1 MGHLEKMSGKL
12 SLMARAL
19 SRRVREAAV
28 LLPFLWKERRR
39 LLLRWAAAAAGALAL
54 GLGAVVML
62 ALADLPQLSRMADY
76 RPPLPTVLADESGRE
91 VTRFFT
97 EDRDPVSLDR
107 IPRTAISAVIA
118 IEDANFYRHHGIDYL
133 GIARA
138 FLRNLMA
145 VRVVQGGSTIT
156 QQLAKSLLL
165 SSERTLTRKV
175 KEVALARRIE
185 RGFSKQ
191 EILEVYLNQIY
202 FGYGS
207 YGIERAARNYF
218 GVHVWELS
226 LPQAALLAGLPKA
239 PTAYSPLRNP
249 MAALSRRNLVLA
261 RMEEEGFI
269 TGAERAEAEK
279 APLGISPRRATGD
292 DPNAWFNEH
301 VRRHLVEKYG
311 EERVYTGGLRV
322 TVTVNQDC
330 QRYAQEA
337 VRTGLREL
345 DKRQGYRGALG
356 QVDAAQMDAVLASM
370 RTENNLAPSGSVEE
384 LLGPAAR
391 PAWKGSGAFL
401 PWAGAR
407 ILRAMVKS
415 ADPRGIAVDLG
426 GLEGW
431 IPSSEFEWTL
441 SADPVSGEVRYA
453 PAVLGPGSLVEVR
466 YLERVSDGL
475 PQFGLEQAP
484 RVQGAL
490 VCLDASTGRIL
501 ALVGGDDF
509 RRSQFNRATQARR
522 QPGSAFKPVVY
533 SAAVENGFTPSSVIL
548 DSPIIFDD
556 PLQAQR
562 WKPGNFE
569 DRFYGPTTLRTALTH
584 SRNVVT
590 VRVGQMLGLETVTD
604 YARRFGLDQELPP
617 DFSLVLGSLGVTPL
631 ELTAAYTAFANA
643 GVRVEPWAV
652 VSVTDRDGVTLET
665 GSPREARVL
674 DEDSAFIMQNLLQ
687 GVVKNGTGRRA
698 QAIGRPSG
706 GKTGTT
712 NEQMDAWYEG
722 FVPGMVTG
730 VWVGFDQKVT
740 MGEETGARAALP
752 IWVNYMQKALAG
764 VPVSPFPPP
773 PPGVQMV
780 KVDAASGLLARPGS
794 ADFIYEAFK
803 TGTAPREYARPA
815 RSAPPAEGGG
825 GGAER
830 DEPDLPGILPRDE

>member
-1 MGHLEKMSGKL
+1 MAMRFPELMGK
-12 SLMARAL
+12 AY
-19 SRRVREAAV
+19 RRLRETV
-28 LLPFLWKERRR
+28 ISLPFLWREKERRR
-39 LLLRWAAAAAGALAL
+39 RIVRGAAIAAGALVL
-54 GLGAVVML
+54 GLEVVVIL
-62 ALADLPQLSRMADY
+62 ALYDLPQLSRMADY
-76 RPPLPTVLADESGRE
+76 RPPLPTILTDESGRE
-91 VTRFFT
+91 VVRFFT
-97 EDRDPVSLDR
+97 EDRELVTLDKV
-107 IPRTAISAVIA
+107 PRTAINAVIA
-118 IEDANFYRHHGIDYL
+118 IEDASFYRHHGIDYL

-138 FLRNLMA
+138 FLRNLTA
-145 VRVVQGGSTIT
+145 GRVVQGGSTIT

-165 SSERTLTRKV
+165 SSERTITRKI
-175 KEVALARRIE
+175 KEAALARRIE

-191 EILEVYLNQIY
+191 EILEIYLNQIY

-218 GVHVWELS
+218 GKHVWELT
-226 LPQAALLAGLPKA
+226 LPEAALLAGLPKA

-249 MAALSRRNLVLA
+249 ATALARRNLVLS

-269 TGAERAEAEK
+269 ASAERMEAEK
-279 APLGISPRRATGD
+279 APLGLVPRRAAGD

-301 VRRHLVEKYG
+301 VRRYLVEKYG
-311 EERVYTGGLRV
+311 EENVYSGGLRV
-322 TVTVNQDC
+322 TVTVNQDH

-337 VRTGLREL
+337 VRAGLREL
-345 DKRQGYRGALG
+345 DKRQGYRGAP
-356 QVDAAQMDAVLASM
+356 AEIPAERIPAVLASLWA
-370 RTENNLAPSGSVEE
+370 ENGLAPAGTAEE

-391 PAWKGSGAFL
+391 PAWKGSGSPL
-401 PWAGAR
+401 PWTAGQL
-407 ILRAMVKS
+407 LRAVVK
-415 ADPRGIAVDLG
+415 AAAPQGIAVDLG
-426 GLEGW
+426 GVEGS
-431 IPSSEFEWTL
+431 IPGPELEWTL
-441 SADPVSGEVRYA
+441 SADPVTGEVRFA
-453 PAVLGPGSLVEVR
+453 PAVLRSGSLIEVR
-466 YLERVSDGL
+466 YLDLSPDGL
-475 PQFGLEQAP
+475 PLFSLEQVP

-490 VCLDASTGRIL
+490 VCLDAPTGRIL

-522 QPGSAFKPVVY
+522 QPGSAFKPIIY

-556 PLQAQR
+556 VLQAQK

-590 VRVGQMLGLETVTD
+590 VKVGQMLGLETVTS
-604 YARRFGLDQELPP
+604 YARRFGLDQDLPP

-631 ELTAAYTAFANA
+631 ELTSAYTAFANS
-643 GVRVEPWAV
+643 GKRVVPWAV
-652 VSVTDRDGVTLET
+652 VSVMDRDGITLET
-665 GSPREARVL
+665 GSPREVRVL

-687 GVVKNGTGRRA
+687 GVVRNGTGRRA

-730 VWVGFDQKVT
+730 VWVGFDQKTT

-764 VPVSPFPPP
+764 VPVTPFPPP

-794 ADFIYEAFK
+794 PDFIYEAFK
-803 TGTAPREYARPA
+803 AGTAPREYVRPA
-815 RSAPPAEGGG
+815 RPVSPAEEAGKGPG
-825 GGAER
+825 GGAA
-830 DEPDLPGILPRDE
+830 DLPGILPRDE